1 MRWPQ
6 RITDFSM
13 VLKMKFIK
21 FSLPILIFA
30 ACFSCKKKSSPE
42 EYNTKA
48 SDPKLF
54 HETTTHLTDVIIH
67 DIFKPPVASRIYSY
81 SFLAAYEAL
90 IPGNKDYQSLAGQVN
105 KFTPPPKP
113 EQNAEYCFPLA
124 SIKAFTV
131 VGRTLTFS
139 GNLWDDYEKDLF
151 KKYEDMGIPEDV
163 YERSI
168 AYGDTVAKHVLAY
181 ASKDH
186 YKEIRGFRYT
196 VTNEPGTWVPTPP
209 AYADACEPMWNTVRT
224 FALDSVTQ
232 FKCPAPAK
240 YDLNKNSPFMKL
252 TMEVYNIGK
261 NLSEEQKAS
270 AYFWDDNAFVTNVVG
285 HAMFANKKMTPAGHW
300 LAIIKNVT
308 SEKKLSLMEVN
319 EVYTLGA
326 LALFD
331 GFVSCW
337 DEKYRSVRI
346 RPETV
351 INNNWDPSWRPFL
364 ETPAF
369 PEYVSGHSTI
379 SASCG
384 VVLTKLIGDNVAF
397 TDTTEKKYGHGVKS
411 FKSFK
416 EAYWDASISR
426 VYGGIHY
433 RDGVEEGTHLGEK
446 IGANVLNKLITR
458 KERKEAAMVK

>member
-1 MRWPQ
+1 MR
-6 RITDFSM
+6 F
-13 VLKMKFIK
+13 LK
-21 FSLPILIFA
+21 FSILAITSVFYY
-30 ACFSCKKKSSPE
+30 SCQKTSSPE
-42 EYNTKA
+42 EYNAKA

-54 HETTTHLTDVIIH
+54 HETATELTDVIIH

-90 IPGNKDYQSLAGQVN
+90 VPSSAEYRSLAGQIN
-105 KFTPPPKP
+105 KFTPTPKP
-113 EQNAEYCFPLA
+113 EAGAAYCYPLA
-124 SIKAFTV
+124 SVKAFTV

-139 GNLWDDYEKDLF
+139 GNMWDDYEKGLF
-151 KKYEDMGIPEDV
+151 KKYQEMGIPKDV
-163 YERSI
+163 YDRSI
-168 AYGDTVAKHVLAY
+168 QYGDTIAKHVLAY

-224 FALDSVTQ
+224 FSLDSVTQ
-232 FKCPAPAK
+232 FRCPPPAK

-252 TMEVYNIGK
+252 AMEVYNTGK
-261 NLSEEQKAS
+261 NLTEEQKAT
-270 AYFWDDNAFVTNVVG
+270 AFFWDDNAFVTNVVG

-300 LAIIKNVT
+300 LAIIRYVT
-308 SEKKLSLMEVN
+308 TEKKFDLMKVN
-319 EVYTLGA
+319 EAYTLGA
-326 LALFD
+326 LSLFD
-331 GFVSCW
+331 AFVSCW

-351 INNNWDPSWRPFL
+351 INNNWDPNWRPFL

-379 SASCG
+379 SAACG
-384 VVLTKLIGDNVAF
+384 TVLGKLVGENVAF

-433 RDGVEEGTHLGEK
+433 RDGVEEGTKLGEK
-446 IGANVLNKLITR
+446 IGANVLNKIITR
-458 KERKEAAMVK
+458 KDGKVLAAAE

>member
-1 MRWPQ
+1 
-6 RITDFSM
+6 
-13 VLKMKFIK
+13 MKFT
-21 FSLPILIFA
+21 STGILILLTIFT
-30 ACFSCKKKSSPE
+30 FSCKKSATPE
-42 EYNTKA
+42 EYNAKA
-48 SDPKLF
+48 ADPQLF
-54 HETTTHLTDVIIH
+54 QQTTTQLTDVIIH

-90 IPGNKDYQSLAGQVN
+90 VPGHPDYQSLAGQIN
-105 KFTPPPKP
+105 KFTASPKP
-113 EQNAEYCFPLA
+113 QAGVAYCFPLA

-131 VGRTLTFS
+131 IGRTLTFS
-139 GNLWDDYEKDLF
+139 GDLWDDYEKNLF
-151 KKYEDMGIPEDV
+151 KKYEEMGIPEDV
-163 YERSI
+163 YERSM
-168 AYGDTVAKHVLAY
+168 AYGDTVAKHVLTY

-224 FALDSVTQ
+224 FSLDSVTQ
-232 FKCPAPAK
+232 FRCPAPAK
-240 YDLNKNSPFMKL
+240 YDLNKDSPFMKL
-252 TMEVYNIGK
+252 TMEVYNMGK
-261 NLSEEQKAS
+261 NLSEEQKAT

-300 LAIIKNVT
+300 LAIIRNVT
-308 SEKKLSLMEVN
+308 TEKKLDLMQIN
-319 EVYTLGA
+319 EAYTLGA
-326 LALFD
+326 LSLFD
-331 GFVSCW
+331 AFVSCW

-351 INNNWDPSWRPFL
+351 INNNWDPNWRPFL

-379 SASCG
+379 SAACG
-384 VVLTKLIGDNVAF
+384 AVLTKLIGDNVAF
-397 TDTTEKKYGHGVKS
+397 TDTTEKKYGHGIKS

-416 EAYWDASISR
+416 DAYWDASISR

-433 RDGVEEGTHLGEK
+433 RDGVEEGTRLGEK
-446 IGANVLNKLITR
+446 IGANVLNRVITR
-458 KERKEAAMVK
+458 KDKKEPVAAAR

>member
-1 MRWPQ
+1 MR
-6 RITDFSM
+6 F
-13 VLKMKFIK
+13 LK
-21 FSLPILIFA
+21 FSILAITSVFYY
-30 ACFSCKKKSSPE
+30 SCQKTSSPK
-42 EYNTKA
+42 EYNAKA

-54 HETTTHLTDVIIH
+54 HETATQLTDVIIH

-90 IPGNKDYQSLAGQVN
+90 VPSAPAYQSLAGQIN
-105 KFTPPPKP
+105 QFTAAPKP
-113 EQNAEYCFPLA
+113 ETGAAYCFPLA
-124 SIKAFTV
+124 SVKAFTV

-139 GNLWDDYEKDLF
+139 GNMWDDYEKGLF
-151 KKYEDMGIPEDV
+151 KKYQEMGIPKDV

-168 AYGDTVAKHVLAY
+168 QFGDTIAKHVLAY

-224 FALDSVTQ
+224 FSLDSVTQ
-232 FKCPAPAK
+232 FRCPPPAK
-240 YDLNKNSPFMKL
+240 YDLSKNSPFMKL
-252 TMEVYNIGK
+252 AMEVYNTGN
-261 NLSEEQKAS
+261 NLTEEQKAT
-270 AYFWDDNAFVTNVVG
+270 AFFWDDNAFVTNVVG

-300 LAIIKNVT
+300 LAIIRYVT
-308 SEKKLSLMEVN
+308 TEKKFDLMQVN
-319 EVYTLGA
+319 ETYTLGA
-326 LALFD
+326 LSLYDA
-331 GFVSCW
+331 FVSCW

-351 INNNWDPSWRPFL
+351 INNNWDPNWRPFL

-369 PEYVSGHSTI
+369 PEYVSGHSAI
-379 SASCG
+379 SAACG
-384 VVLTKLIGDNVAF
+384 TVLGKLVGENVAF
-397 TDTTEKKYGHGVKS
+397 TDTTEKKYGHGVRS

-433 RDGVEEGTHLGEK
+433 RDGVEEGTKLGEK
-446 IGANVLNKLITR
+446 IGANVLNKVITR
-458 KERKEAAMVK
+458 KGRKALVAAE

>member
-1 MRWPQ
+1 
-6 RITDFSM
+6 
-13 VLKMKFIK
+13 MKFI
-21 FSLPILIFA
+21 STGILVLITVFT
-30 ACFSCKKKSSPE
+30 FSCKKSSTPE
-42 EYNTKA
+42 EYNAKA
-48 SDPKLF
+48 SDPQLF
-54 HETTTHLTDVIIH
+54 QQTTTQLTDVIIH

-90 IPGNKDYQSLAGQVN
+90 VPGHSDYQSLAGQIN
-105 KFTPPPKP
+105 KFTASPKP
-113 EQNAEYCFPLA
+113 QADVAYCFPLA

-151 KKYEDMGIPEDV
+151 KKYEEMGIPEDV
-163 YERSI
+163 YERSV

-224 FALDSVTQ
+224 FSLDSVTQ
-232 FKCPAPAK
+232 FRCPAPAK
-240 YDLNKNSPFMKL
+240 YNLNKDSPFMKL
-252 TMEVYNIGK
+252 TMEVYNMGK
-261 NLSEEQKAS
+261 NLSEEQKAT

-300 LAIIKNVT
+300 LAIIRNVT
-308 SEKKLSLMEVN
+308 TEKKFDLMQIN
-319 EVYTLGA
+319 EAYTLGA
-326 LALFD
+326 LSLFD
-331 GFVSCW
+331 AFVSCW

-351 INNNWDPSWRPFL
+351 INNNWDPNWRPFL

-379 SASCG
+379 SAACG
-384 VVLTKLIGDNVAF
+384 TVLTKLIGDNVAF
-397 TDTTEKKYGHGVKS
+397 TDTTEKKYGHGIKS

-416 EAYWDASISR
+416 DAYWDASISR

-446 IGANVLNKLITR
+446 IGANVLNRVITR
-458 KERKEAAMVK
+458 KDKKGPVAAAR